1 MISLVLY
8 HTIISCLWTPTL
20 YDYVVLYCGVWNKGY
35 TYIHTYIITGQD
47 YRVTATAPEYDL
59 LLAIRQRRLRYLGHI
74 LRMPESR
81 VVRRALVA
89 LAKGGSVY
97 PKGSLFMDCQTMKFH
112 QLVALAQRRGAWNAL
127 ATQLRWDGLP
137 PYHWTPWVWDGTH
150 TYTLA
155 KSNTLIN
162 IICIQEARIRQ
173 GTDIEHLKLDGY
185 SMITQPY
192 TEKCSKKGGLVT
204 YVSNNINIVN
214 YNTFNTFT
222 TWEGLSLDI
231 IDNSGKQITI
241 YAMFT
246 DHLSTIT
253 TMLQLNHLL
262 KTSVP

>member
-1 MISLVLY
+1 MRSVNGFN
-8 HTIISCLWTPTL
+8 SRCL
-20 YDYVVLYCGVWNKGY
+20 
-35 TYIHTYIITGQD
+35 HIITGQD

-150 TYTLA
+150 TYTRTDA
-155 KSNTLIN
+155 FSLIIN
-162 IICIQEARIRQ
+162 LYVRFLTTAWHF
-173 GTDIEHLKLDGY
+173 GH
-185 SMITQPY
+185 S
-192 TEKCSKKGGLVT
+192 V
-204 YVSNNINIVN
+204 VSNLVHASRSKSDVSA
-214 YNTFNTFT
+214 
-222 TWEGLSLDI
+222 LQSLVCMVLVI
-231 IDNSGKQITI
+231 S
-241 YAMFT
+241 
-246 DHLSTIT
+246 S
-253 TMLQLNHLL
+253 
-262 KTSVP
+262 